1 MAYDITPERINRW
14 KSWLEKNPID
24 HAYDE
29 EAELL
34 DGDVPM
40 AQLDSRQCYRLLKRA
55 EKLVRWVTSQRDFHI
70 LLESICLK
78 TGAFFMPKTCYGVKL
93 SRLPTG

>member
-40 AQLDSRQCYRLLKRA
+40 AQLDSRQCYRLPKRA
-55 EKLVRWVTSQRDFHI
+55 EELGLIKIDPEEEKSWFV
-70 LLESICLK
+70 
-78 TGAFFMPKTCYGVKL
+78 G
-93 SRLPTG
+93 

>member
-14 KSWLEKNPID
+14 KSWLEKNPIN

-55 EKLVRWVTSQRDFHI
+55 EELGLIKIDPEEEKSWFV
-70 LLESICLK
+70 
-78 TGAFFMPKTCYGVKL
+78 G
-93 SRLPTG
+93 